1 MKKLSIFALMV
12 VTLSAL
18 SSCMDHDDP
27 KLAPIDTTQVKITAD
42 VTYSPVSQWQDI
54 SEEMTIKV
62 SDVKMS
68 APKGVVLKSISL
80 TTNSGYSRYTIDE
93 KPFSGETLEF
103 KVPLVNMQ
111 GRMTFSLRGN
121 LIKKDSRDAEIMIA
135 DNIQKI
141 VFSEQPKFQC
151 NGWLYV
157 SVKGKSSTGE
167 EYSNSF
173 EVTSTD
179 DLAIP
184 VPEDKLYWKPSSGE
198 APTIEVSLGSG
209 ATAWSSNTTFDCKIT
224 KTAIGHSSGDQPTL
238 KLTIPN
244 TPGSLNSEKLQL
256 YVISSYFGTWENVTI
271 DPYTLT
277 NVFGIIETQ

>member
-1 MKKLSIFALMV
+1 MALTFAM
-12 VTLSAL
+12 L

-27 KLAPIDTTQVKITAD
+27 KLEPIDTTKVKITAD
-42 VTYSPVSQWQDI
+42 VTYSPTSQWQDK

-62 SDVKMS
+62 SDVKMN

-80 TTNSGYSRYTIDE
+80 TANSGYSKYTIDE
-93 KPFSGETLEF
+93 KPFSGEPLEF
-103 KVPLVNMQ
+103 KVPLIGMQ

-141 VFSEQPKFQC
+141 VFSENPKFEC

-157 SVKGKSSTGE
+157 SVKGKSTTGE

-173 EVTSTD
+173 EVTSTE

-184 VPEDKLYWKPSSGE
+184 VPDEKLYWKPSSGE
-198 APTIEVSLGSG
+198 APTIEVTLGTG
-209 ATAWSSNTTFDCKIT
+209 ATSWSSNTTFDCTIT
-224 KTAIGHSSGDQPTL
+224 KTAIGHSSADQPTL

-244 TPGSLNSEKLQL
+244 KPGSLNSEKLQM
-256 YVISSYFGTWENVTI
+256 YVITTYFGTWEDVTI
-271 DPYTLT
+271 DPYNLT
-277 NVFGIIETQ
+277 NV